1 MGKRLKVR
9 RDELPKV
16 DLKELR
22 DPNEKNYK
30 LFGVFLPMVF
40 YAVVIGLTIPG
51 VGPLDSVFKV
61 TQNLLYWLILGGV
74 VLLVLSGSHK
84 GKIKKRWPHSKV
96 AGTIHQDIRMR
107 FHQLCRL
114 LDIKKMPEIYII
126 DSKEVAAMVRGMGS
140 PYLVISKRLVDV
152 LKPNEFDALIA
163 TLLGHVKA
171 GTVFWRNFILTLSDA
186 NGLLQFVCLPYV
198 LMTKLMGGYLD
209 ASQHTADRVALLL
222 IGGDYHL
229 LTMTLIK
236 TVTYSSGSLSD
247 EQRQQ
252 LQRFLEKSGLEAKA
266 EDVGNQILIGQMM
279 RAMPDFRDRLE
290 IIKNAESE
298 PAMERELIKMDERK
312 EKLAPATVRA

>member
-1 MGKRLKVR
+1 MGKRLKVK

-16 DLKELR
+16 DLRDLR

-30 LFGVFLPMVF
+30 LFGVFVPMLL
-40 YAVVIGLTIPG
+40 YAIIIGLTIPG
-51 VGPLDSVFKV
+51 VGPFESVFKV

-74 VLLVLSGSHK
+74 VVLVLSGGHK
-84 GKIKKRWPHSKV
+84 NKIKKRWPHSKV
-96 AGTIHQDIRMR
+96 AGTVHQDIRMR
-107 FHQLCRL
+107 FHQQCRL
-114 LDIKKMPEIYII
+114 LDVKKMPEIYII
-126 DSKEVAAMVRGMGS
+126 DSSEVAAMVRGMGS

-152 LKPNEFDALIA
+152 LQPHEFDALVA

-171 GTVFWRNFILTLSDA
+171 GTVFWRNFILTLGDA
-186 NGLLQFVCLPYV
+186 NGLLQFICLPYV
-198 LMTKLMGGYLD
+198 LMAKMMNGYLD

-222 IGGDYHL
+222 IGGDYTL

-236 TVTYSSGSLSD
+236 TVTYSSSSLTD

-252 LQRFLEKSGLEAKA
+252 LQGFLKKTGLEAKA

-279 RAMPDFRDRLE
+279 RAMPAFRERLE
-290 IIKNAESE
+290 ALKNAESE

-312 EKLAPATVRA
+312 EKLAPSTVRA